1 MMKLT
6 KLTIKNFRG
15 FEEETIDFDDIT
27 VFVGEN
33 NTGKTTVLDAIRFVI
48 GSKGFNGNLT
58 RYDFHLNSPIAK
70 PGEVGNID
78 ILAEISEQLED
89 EWPPEITQT
98 LDECVDIDTNG
109 LQHVYV
115 SLKASYVDAE
125 ERIDQSK
132 EFVNGSGG
140 TKGTKVN
147 SSKNFSALRNLLPI
161 FHIDTLRNAYDEFG
175 SGSGPYKTFLSSDTI
190 EPEKKAELETEL
202 GGLNTKIIDV
212 LGNIR
217 LLKEN
222 LKKSMEVITG
232 SEASVDIQ
240 PLPTNINDLIGK
252 ATVILE
258 SSTGVKL
265 PLHRYGS
272 GAQSLSVLFLYE
284 AFLTVL
290 LEKEYDRYSEPIL
303 LIEEPEAH
311 LHPSAVR
318 VFWQFL
324 KEMPGQKIITT
335 HSGDII
341 SNVPFSKI
349 RRISGINGTN
359 RVKKLSDSSFT
370 DQENRILKNYIMYSR
385 GELFF
390 ARCWLLVEG
399 ETDQIFFENLL
410 NNNGFLD
417 KKGIR
422 IIQYSQLNIDVATK
436 IANELNVRWFFITDG
451 DPAGATYT
459 AKAITAIPQ
468 GSDQADYV
476 YQFPEK
482 TIEVHLMANGFVT
495 FYENRLSPANQQII
509 TTFGLVNIQYYEKL
523 YYLLNDQKRSYR
535 ISKPEIVL
543 DVVDDIIKNSKPFP
557 PVITDVKTKLEN
569 IL

>member
-1 MMKLT
+1 MKLT

-33 NTGKTTVLDAIRFVI
+33 NTGKTTILDAIRFAI
-48 GSKGFNGNLT
+48 GAKGFNGNLS
-58 RYDFHLNSPIAK
+58 RYDFYLNSPTAK
-70 PGEVGNID
+70 PGDAGNIN
-78 ILAEISEQLED
+78 ILAEISEQQED
-89 EWPPEITQT
+89 EWAPEIIQT
-98 LDECVDIDTNG
+98 LDECVDIDSN
-109 LQHVYV
+109 LLRHIYL
-115 SLKASYVDAE
+115 SLKASYVNNE
-125 ERIDQSK
+125 ERVEQSK
-132 EFVNGSGG
+132 EFVNGVGG
-140 TKGTKVN
+140 TKGTKIN
-147 SSKNFSALRNLLPI
+147 IPKKASELRNLLPI
-161 FHIDTLRNAYDEFG
+161 FHIDTIRNAHEEFG
-175 SGSGPYKTFLSSDTI
+175 TSSGPYKTFLNSDTI
-190 EPEKKAELETEL
+190 ASDKKAELEIEL
-202 GGLNTKIIDV
+202 GELNTKIIDM

-217 LLKEN
+217 QLKEN
-222 LKKSMEVITG
+222 LMKSMSIISG

-240 PLPTNINDLIGK
+240 PLPTNINDLIEK

-258 SSTGVKL
+258 SATGVKL

-284 AFLTVL
+284 AFLNVL

-318 VFWQFL
+318 LFWKFL
-324 KEMPGQKIITT
+324 KEMRGQKIITT

-349 RRISGINGTN
+349 RRISGIYGKN
-359 RVKKLSDSSFT
+359 RVKRLSDLFFN
-370 DQENRILKNYIMYSR
+370 DQDKRILKNYIMYSR

-410 NNNGFLD
+410 NIDGFLD

-422 IIQYSQLNIDVATK
+422 IIQFSQLNIDVATR

-459 AKAITAIPQ
+459 SKAITAIPQ
-468 GSDQADYV
+468 GSNQPDYI
-476 YQFPEK
+476 YQFPEI
-482 TIEVHLMANGFVT
+482 TIEVHLMAHGFDSIYTSLLSVQTMPMVT
-495 FYENRLSPANQQII
+495 GTVGSIAYFESVYNALKKN
-509 TTFGLVNIQYYEKL
+509 
-523 YYLLNDQKRSYR
+523 
-535 ISKPEIVL
+535 ISKPEVIVEI
-543 DVVDDIIKNSKPFP
+543 VNDILTTGNLP
-557 PVITDVKTKLEN
+557 PAITDVKAKLDA

>member
-1 MMKLT
+1 MKLT

-33 NTGKTTVLDAIRFVI
+33 NTGKTTILDAIRFVI
-48 GSKGFNGNLT
+48 GSKSFNGGLS
-58 RYDFHLNSPIAK
+58 RYDFYLNSPIAK
-70 PGEVGNID
+70 PGEAGNIHL
-78 ILAEISEQLED
+78 IAETSEQQEN

-98 LDECVDIDTNG
+98 LDECVDIDNNG
-109 LQHVYV
+109 MQHVYV
-115 SLKASYVDAE
+115 SLKASYVTAE
-125 ERIDQSK
+125 ERLDQSK
-132 EFVNGSGG
+132 EFVNSSGG
-140 TKGTKVN
+140 TKGTKN
-147 SSKNFSALRNLLPI
+147 NTAKNFTLLRNLLPI
-161 FHIDTLRNAYDEFG
+161 FHIDTLRNAHDEFG

-190 EPEKKAELETEL
+190 EPEKKTELETEL
-202 GGLNTKIIDV
+202 GELNTKIIDV

-222 LKKSMEVITG
+222 LKKSMSVITG

-258 SSTGVKL
+258 SSTGIKL
-265 PLHRYGS
+265 PLNRYGS

-318 VFWQFL
+318 IFWQFL

-349 RRISGINGTN
+349 RRISGVNGTN
-359 RVKKLSDSSFT
+359 RVKILSDLSFN
-370 DQENRILKNYIMYSR
+370 DQEKRILKNYIMYSR

-399 ETDQIFFENLL
+399 ETDQIFFENL
-410 NNNGFLD
+410 FSMC
-417 KKGIR
+417 
-422 IIQYSQLNIDVATK
+422 QV
-436 IANELNVRWFFITDG
+436 
-451 DPAGATYT
+451 
-459 AKAITAIPQ
+459 
-468 GSDQADYV
+468 
-476 YQFPEK
+476 
-482 TIEVHLMANGFVT
+482 
-495 FYENRLSPANQQII
+495 
-509 TTFGLVNIQYYEKL
+509 
-523 YYLLNDQKRSYR
+523 
-535 ISKPEIVL
+535 
-543 DVVDDIIKNSKPFP
+543 
-557 PVITDVKTKLEN
+557 
-569 IL
+569 